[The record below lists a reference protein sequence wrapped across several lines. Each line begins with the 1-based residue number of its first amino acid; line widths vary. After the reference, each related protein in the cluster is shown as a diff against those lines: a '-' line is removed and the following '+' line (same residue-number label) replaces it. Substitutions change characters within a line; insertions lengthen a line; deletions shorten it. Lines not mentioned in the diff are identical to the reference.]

1 MSRNI
6 DSLCTQVGIAGKVKP
21 LHLLAEGQQYG
32 TQNAAILRGVHEE
45 FTRNRFY

>member
-6 DSLCTQVGIAGKVKP
+6 DSLCTKVGIAGKVKP
-21 LHLLAEGQQYG
+21 LHLLAKGTQYG
-32 TQNAAILRGVHEE
+32 KPNAAMLRRVHEE